1 MSEETTKEDAAQVPG
16 SLDPKQ
22 QDAQADAPPADES
35 AHERPHESPLE
46 CAERERGEF
55 LAKWQRARA
64 DYQNLRRRQH
74 EDIQAAERREQ
85 TVLLDESLVILDYL
99 DMALASP
106 CESPDARTLQ
116 VGVQMTRDQLWSQL
130 EGRGVAGI
138 DTDGPFD
145 TNLHQAV
152 ATVATVEHAPGQIVE
167 VVRRGFTLEGSVLR
181 YAQVKVATDPHA
193 KDAGAKDASAKDPS
207 ATDAGATSSGAGE
220 SKVEQ

>member
-1 MSEETTKEDAAQVPG
+1 MSEETTKEGAAQVPG
-16 SLDPKQ
+16 SVDPEQ
-22 QDAQADAPPADES
+22 QNAQADAPPADES
-35 AHERPHESPLE
+35 AHESAQENLQDSPQESPLE

-130 EGRGVAGI
+130 EGRGVASI

-152 ATVATVEHAPGQIVE
+152 STVETVESEPGQIVE
-167 VVRRGFTLEGSVLR
+167 VVRRGFTLEGNVLR
-181 YAQVKVATDPHA
+181 YAQVKVATDP
-193 KDAGAKDASAKDPS
+193 GAA
-207 ATDAGATSSGAGE
+207 E
-220 SKVEQ
+220 SKIEQDAPAQADGDETDPKSS